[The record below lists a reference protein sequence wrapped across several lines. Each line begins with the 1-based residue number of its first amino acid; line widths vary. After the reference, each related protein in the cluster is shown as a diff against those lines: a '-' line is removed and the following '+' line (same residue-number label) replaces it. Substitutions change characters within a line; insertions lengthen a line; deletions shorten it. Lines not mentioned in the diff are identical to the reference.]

1 MTALASFRKSPF
13 FYLDPPYWKMEGYDV
28 DFPFE
33 QYQRMAE
40 ILSNLKGKA
49 ILSINKH
56 PDMCIKDYFSSTH
69 KSASI
74 LSNR

>member
-1 MTALASFRKSPF
+1 MFV
-13 FYLDPPYWKMEGYDV
+13 FYLDPPYWQMEGYDA

-49 ILSINKH
+49 AKWPELI
-56 PDMCIKDYFSSTH
+56 
-69 KSASI
+69 
-74 LSNR
+74 